1 MSSSVCQENEIN
13 GFINEVNIKL
23 KHDINT
29 HRKRDLTV
37 ASHKL
42 KLLIKINNYCWPTY
56 LQHLYTDDTFAN
68 NKV

>member
-1 MSSSVCQENEIN
+1 MSSSFCQENEIN
-13 GFINEVNIKL
+13 GFINEINIKL

-29 HRKRDLTV
+29 HRKLDLTV

-42 KLLIKINNYCWPTY
+42 KLPIKMYNYRWPTY
-56 LQHLYTDDTFAN
+56 LQLLYTDDTFAN